1 MDTFLSGEDWH
12 PIVSHKHDIVGSIP
26 TSATNFCFN
35 PNGGIRFK
43 EMTQPIVRD
52 HKHIIVR
59 AYVKQPPRQEKILSD
74 WCHSVI
80 SSVGMKVIGGPLIVY
95 SDMEGN
101 KGHTAV
107 AVLDFSH
114 LSIHVW
120 DEIDP
125 ALIEFDLFSC
135 KDFDVNLVL
144 AKLQEFEMLSYS
156 TLTVDRNN
164 YVKVKATEKKYNQVI
179 AL

>member
-1 MDTFLSGEDWH
+1 MEVYKL
-12 PIVSHKHDIVGSIP
+12 
-26 TSATNFCFN
+26 
-35 PNGGIRFK
+35 K
-43 EMTQPIVRD
+43 EMSQPIVRD

-59 AYVKQPPRQEKILSD
+59 AYVANPPREADSLAD
-74 WCHSVI
+74 WCKSVI
-80 SSVGMKVIGGPLIVY
+80 SLVGMKVIGGPIVVY

-120 DEIDP
+120 DEINP

-135 KDFDVNLVL
+135 KDFDIEIVL
-144 AKLQEFEMLSYS
+144 QKLKEFELLSCS
-156 TLTVDRNN
+156 SLTVDRNDYDEAKRN
-164 YVKVKATEKKYNQVI
+164 NSQMI
-179 AL
+179 QL